1 MWTKKEGGPVMIKVP
16 GLEFKEPAVE
26 KGDSV
31 RVLLDDGSHLT
42 MAITDSEGDTLY
54 FDALNAKKGSHL
66 LDDLVGP
73 VNERRGTRR
82 CFREMEF
89 VLNRFPLQ
97 CAHRALGMLTATSLK
112 ERLFPTEAREERS
125 VPRPDNELQ
134 LFNETIGQN
143 KEQLQAVR
151 YILGL
156 RMFILLSHSGNCYS
170 NYN

>member
-1 MWTKKEGGPVMIKVP
+1 MINVP
-16 GLEFKEPAVE
+16 GVGEKEPAVE

-31 RVLLDDGSHLT
+31 RVLLDDGSHVT
-42 MAITDSEGDTLY
+42 MAVTDLEGDTLY
-54 FDALNAKKGSHL
+54 FELKNLNSKLKKGHL

-73 VNERRGTRR
+73 VNARRGTRR

-97 CAHRALGMLTATSLK
+97 CAHRALAMLTETALK
-112 ERLFPTEAREERS
+112 ERLFPTEAREERPM
-125 VPRPDNELQ
+125 PRPENDLE

-151 YILGL
+151 
-156 RMFILLSHSGNCYS
+156 S
-170 NYN
+170 